1 MTVRLQDLKYL
12 YKNNNLQVYKNIK
25 LLSQQKS

>member
-1 MTVRLQDLKYL
+1 MTVRLHDFKYL

-25 LLSQQKS
+25 LLSQHES